1 MGQDRKDREGGGAH
15 VTVPAR
21 GDDPSNP
28 PAPPGG
34 GITENGH
41 RPQPP
46 AETPAYPG
54 APPSAPSF
62 EDEIQDAV
70 EYERGLAVK
79 ALLALCLVALVLVIR
94 VAFFG

>member
-1 MGQDRKDREGGGAH
+1 MTDNGQ
-15 VTVPAR
+15 
-21 GDDPSNP
+21 
-28 PAPPGG
+28 
-34 GITENGH
+34 

-46 AETPAYPG
+46 GADAAYPG

-62 EDEIQDAV
+62 EREIQDAV

-79 ALLALCLVALVLVIR
+79 ALLALCLVALVLVVR

>member
-1 MGQDRKDREGGGAH
+1 VTSNGQQ
-15 VTVPAR
+15 
-21 GDDPSNP
+21 
-28 PAPPGG
+28 
-34 GITENGH
+34 
-41 RPQPP
+41 PQPSGER
-46 AETPAYPG
+46 AAYPG

-62 EDEIQDAV
+62 DAEIEDAV

>member
-1 MGQDRKDREGGGAH
+1 MTD
-15 VTVPAR
+15 
-21 GDDPSNP
+21 
-28 PAPPGG
+28 
-34 GITENGH
+34 NGH

-46 AETPAYPG
+46 GAEEAYPG

-62 EDEIQDAV
+62 EREIHDAV